1 MLMAAFAVYLS
12 RSERPTPVDE
22 GLDGI
27 ALQAT
32 AIQRNELISQLLLLL
47 AASSPACQ
55 KSVTN
60 RLASARLDWTGLD
73 WPERSKKSK
82 TCVVFEREG

>member
-32 AIQRNELISQLLLLL
+32 AIQRNELISQLVRSLCRCRLLLVHQNPL
-47 AASSPACQ
+47 S
-55 KSVTN
+55 
-60 RLASARLDWTGLD
+60 LIRLDNQQ
-73 WPERSKKSK
+73 KKGGG
-82 TCVVFEREG
+82 RR